1 MNVFL
6 LSLISPALWAAS
18 NHFNKLILNR
28 FMPGARVGAIVIF
41 AASVGCVTLPV
52 SFFLQREA
60 FQLGAF
66 QALLIVLNG
75 GLYICALIPFLKALK
90 ISDASTAIP
99 ILQMIP
105 VFSFILARIF
115 LGEVLSAQQLL
126 GGLAVILGAL
136 IISLKSCSPGG
147 AKALGI
153 RVDVLGLMLLCS
165 LIYATSFLLFKVFAL
180 KVEFWSAVFWE
191 SVGFLLFAGA
201 ALVFSREYR
210 DDFLLIF
217 PRDRLATTLAMTNEL
232 INIIAKI
239 VFNNVSLY
247 VPITL
252 AWIGVSFQPVFVLL
266 YSIVLARFFPRV
278 SNEDVSGVALYQKV
292 SAIVLMVIGAVVMNG

>member
-1 MNVFL
+1 MNSFL
-6 LSLISPALWAAS
+6 LSLIAPALWAAS

-41 AASVGCVTLPV
+41 AASVGLVTLPV
-52 SFFLQREA
+52 SFLLQREA
-60 FQLGAF
+60 FQLGVF
-66 QALLIVLNG
+66 QTLLIVLNG
-75 GLYICALIPFLKALK
+75 GLYIAALIPFLKALR
-90 ISDASTAIP
+90 ISDASAAIP
-99 ILQMIP
+99 ILQIIP

-115 LGEVLSAQQLL
+115 LGEVLSSQQLL

-136 IISLKSCSPGG
+136 VISLKTYSLRGSRS
-147 AKALGI
+147 LGL

-191 SVGFLLFAGA
+191 SAGFIFFACA

-217 PRDRLATTLAMTNEL
+217 PRNRLATTFAMTNEV

-239 VFNNVSLY
+239 VFNNLSLY

-266 YSIVLARFFPRV
+266 YSIVLGKAGKTPPYC
-278 SNEDVSGVALYQKV
+278 ESG
-292 SAIVLMVIGAVVMNG
+292 S